1 MSRPQL
7 GTGLSMQATQQLSM
21 TPRMLQA
28 IEVLQLPSGDLESW
42 LEEQAQSNEALSL
55 DRKVAASEYRG
66 SIEDS
71 HAHDEMLRSQPDRP
85 RSLSEQIEEQLGALD
100 LGVARLDWVRFL
112 IGCLDERGYLS
123 PSDEVL
129 LVHADEAGL
138 SGGAAA
144 LGVAI
149 ADLQGLE
156 PLGLGARNAIEALL
170 LQLDPGDPEYSL
182 MCRMLE
188 EFVEELAKNRLPQ
201 VARAM
206 GLDLGELERLLS
218 QLGELD
224 PRPAAQLLDVCAPT
238 LRPDVLVLPVEEGGF
253 AVELSRAALPAVSV
267 DEDLRVIARDRKLDP
282 DVRRYARQKVD
293 QARAVV
299 TAVHQRGETLLRVA
313 QRIFSHQGDYLHKGP
328 GHLRPLSMTDLAE
341 ELGLHVSTVSRCVS
355 GKYAQTPWGVEPL
368 RDLFQA
374 AAGGAA
380 SARTDV
386 RSQVEAVFAGED
398 SAAPLS
404 DDEAV
409 AELGRHGIELA
420 RRTVA
425 KYRRELGI
433 PSSYR
438 RRKF

>member
-1 MSRPQL
+1 MSRPPL
-7 GTGLSMQATQQLSM
+7 GTGLSMQAIQQLSM

-55 DRKVAASEYRG
+55 DRQLDPSERRG

-71 HAHDEMLRSQPDRP
+71 HAHDEMLRSQPARP
-85 RSLSEQIEEQLGALD
+85 RSLSEEVEAQLGAIELV
-100 LGVARLDWVRFL
+100 GARLDWVRFL
-112 IGCLDERGYLS
+112 IGSLDERGYLS
-123 PSDEVL
+123 PPDEVL
-129 LVHADEAGL
+129 LDHAAESGL
-138 SGGAAA
+138 AGGAAA
-144 LGVAI
+144 LGAAI
-149 ADLQGLE
+149 ADLQDLE
-156 PLGLGARNAIEALL
+156 PQGLGARNAIEALL
-170 LQLDPGDPEYSL
+170 LQLDPADPDYAP
-182 MCRMLE
+182 MCRVLE

-206 GLDLGELERLLS
+206 GLDLDDLERLLS

-224 PRPAAQLLDVCAPT
+224 PRPAAQLSEVCAPT
-238 LRPDVLVLPVEEGGF
+238 LRPDVLALLADDGGF
-253 AVELSRAALPAVSV
+253 TVELSRAALPAVSV
-267 DEDLRVIARDRKLDP
+267 DEQLRSIASDLELDKG
-282 DVRRYARQKVD
+282 VRRYARHKVD

-313 QRIFSHQGDYLHKGP
+313 QRIFSHQGDYLRSGP
-328 GHLRPLSMTDLAE
+328 GHLLPLSMTVLAE

-355 GKYAQTPWGVEPL
+355 GKYAQTPWGIEPL

-374 AAGGAA
+374 AAGGVA

-386 RSQVEAVFAGED
+386 RSVVETIFEGED
-398 SAAPLS
+398 GTAPLS

-409 AELGRHGIELA
+409 AELGRRGIELA

-433 PSSYR
+433 PSSYQ
-438 RRKF
+438 RRKY